1 MVAPPQT
8 VPDLQDEPPPKSPR
22 KRPSIRNRVP
32 RTAPVVG
39 HPGALAS
46 PWTARFAIRDFQL
59 PLSLREGPFRRYWLA
74 QMLALIAVWIQNT
87 AANLVFLSLTTS
99 AFKIGLINIASGVPM
114 LLLSLFGGVVADR
127 INRRKIVMTT
137 QTIIA
142 GLSLCWATLIWTDV
156 IAYWHVLT
164 MAVIG
169 GVVISFDQ
177 PAGQSLLSQLV
188 RRENLPEALA
198 LTSMSGNSTRMYAPL
213 LGGVVVSVVGL
224 SAAFVGHTLA
234 LLVFVGTIFS
244 LRRMID
250 RPTLR
255 PHRQSPLLY
264 MREGLTYVRQSD
276 ALFGLVAMTGLISF
290 LTIPVLLVLMPF
302 YMTDVLGGSD
312 RWVPISTSSFGLGS
326 FFAALALF
334 RGSKHEVAAARRM
347 KLTLGGLTI
356 GLVWLA
362 LAPSPIVAIPGLI
375 LSGCCFEMGL
385 LQILTRLQQLAPDDI
400 RGRVMSLNGIAL
412 NGAMP
417 ISTLTIS
424 TSIQVFG
431 MKPVMAICG
440 CLLAI
445 VTFSL
450 WQRYTH
456 KAFLPSDSLPEI
468 QMGTSQ

>member
-1 MVAPPQT
+1 MVAPAQT
-8 VPDLQDEPPPKSPR
+8 MPEEQDKPPPKPQR
-22 KRPSIRNRVP
+22 RRLPKRNRVP

-39 HPGALAS
+39 HPGALAP
-46 PWTARFAIRDFQL
+46 PWAARFFIRDFQL
-59 PLSLREGPFRRYWLA
+59 PNSLREGPFRRYWLA

-142 GLSLCWATLIWTDV
+142 TLSLCWATLIWTDV
-156 IAYWHVLT
+156 IEYWHVLT

-169 GVVISFDQ
+169 GIVVSFDQ

-213 LGGVVVSVVGL
+213 LGGVVVSLVGL

-234 LLVFVGTIFS
+234 LLVFVGTIYS

-250 RPTLR
+250 RPAAR
-255 PHRQSPLLY
+255 PHRQSPLIY
-264 MREGLTYVRQSD
+264 MREGLRYVRQSD
-276 ALFGLVAMTGLISF
+276 ALLGLVAMTGLISF

-326 FFAALALF
+326 FCAALALF
-334 RGSKHEVAAARRM
+334 RGSTLEVAAGRRM
-347 KLTLGGLTI
+347 KLTLVGLTV

-362 LAPSPIVAIPGLI
+362 AAPSPIVAIPGLI
-375 LSGCCFEMGL
+375 VCGCCFEMGL

-417 ISTLTIS
+417 LSTLTIS
-424 TSIQVFG
+424 TAIQLFG
-431 MKPVMAICG
+431 MKPVMAACG

-445 VTFSL
+445 VTYSL
-450 WQRYTH
+450 WRRYTH
-456 KAFLPSDSLPEI
+456 KAFLPSEPMSEI
-468 QMGTSQ
+468 QMGTS